1 MKENK
6 QDWRNGGYKKES
18 RGENLEMKPEIDTA
32 INIPYCIV
40 SVDFFIILI
49 PPPAIFNRFIDALF
63 LFPFPL
69 FFLVWI
75 LSLLLS
81 LSLCSWRSS
90 VLALKLKLGR
100 GGKFGTCRTCM
111 TWEKE

>member
-1 MKENK
+1 M
-6 QDWRNGGYKKES
+6 
-18 RGENLEMKPEIDTA
+18 EMKPEIDTA